1 MPRIDLNADVAERIG
16 AEGLADDIAI
26 LGAVTS
32 ANIACGFHAGDA
44 ATMRALCEAAVAR
57 DVRIGAHVGYDDR
70 AGFGR
75 RELDVA
81 PQRLGDETLYQLGAL
96 AACAAAAGGQLAYV
110 KPHGALYTRC
120 VTDRPAAD
128 AVAAAAAAMELDLT
142 LLGPPGS
149 ELLAAARAA
158 GLATAAEGF
167 ADRAY
172 TADGA
177 LVPRSRP
184 GSVLDA
190 SQALAQAER
199 IAGAGEAIA
208 TDGSVIAVIV
218 GSLCVHSDTPDAAR
232 LADRLR
238 RSLERAGIDVR
249 PFA

>member
-1 MPRIDLNADVAERIG
+1 MPRIDLNADVAERTG
-16 AEGLADDIAI
+16 AGGLADDIAI

-32 ANIACGFHAGDA
+32 ANVACGFHAGDA
-44 ATMRALCEAAVAR
+44 GTMRAICEAAIAR

-81 PQRLGDETLYQLGAL
+81 PRRLRDETLYQLGAL
-96 AACAAAAGGQLAYV
+96 AACAAAAGGRLAYV
-110 KPHGALYTRC
+110 KPHGALYARC
-120 VTDRPAAD
+120 VADRPAAD
-128 AVAAAAAAMELDLT
+128 AIAAAAAAIELELA

-149 ELLAAARAA
+149 ELLAAATAA
-158 GLATAAEGF
+158 GLAATAEGF

-172 TADGA
+172 MPDGT
-177 LVPRSRP
+177 LVPRGRA

-199 IAGAGEAIA
+199 IVGTGEAIA
-208 TDGSVIAVIV
+208 TDGSAIAVVV
-218 GSLCVHSDTPDAAR
+218 GSLCVHSDTPGAAA

-238 RSLERAGIDVR
+238 RSLERAGVDVR